1 MATEALIFKGMGRG
15 LRRGLSI
22 WIPRNMTLNELVR
35 DLRERLRD
43 SQGFFQGTHVALEG
57 RPLSEEERQVLKELV
72 AEFGLILQ
80 DQPDPALQVEPRAS
94 EPGAAGQPAVQSA
107 VPYRNLAVGG
117 DGHSGAGGAA
127 VAAGGAEPAGAPG
140 SAEEEAAVDWASLVP
155 ADDQT
160 LLVRRTLR
168 SGQRIH
174 YDGNVVIM
182 GDVNPGAVVICTGDI
197 VVFGRLRGV
206 AHAGAQGNVQARVVA
221 FRLEPTQ
228 LRIAHFISRAPDEGP
243 GGPDLPE
250 VALVNDGVIEIQAFL
265 P

>member
-1 MATEALIFKGMGRG
+1 M
-15 LRRGLSI
+15 RRGLSI
-22 WIPRNMTLNELVR
+22 WIPRNMTLQQLVR

-43 SQGFFQGTHVALEG
+43 SQGFFQGTPVALEG
-57 RPLSEEERQVLKELV
+57 RPLTEEERQVLRELV

-80 DQPDPALQVEPRAS
+80 DEPHLKLEVEPKNPAQRTVQQRALAAS
-94 EPGAAGQPAVQSA
+94 GDGNGAAAA
-107 VPYRNLAVGG
+107 A
-117 DGHSGAGGAA
+117 AGG
-127 VAAGGAEPAGAPG
+127 AGGAEPAD
-140 SAEEEAAVDWASLVP
+140 AETSTGGDWSSLVP

-174 YDGNVVIM
+174 YAGNVVIM
-182 GDVNPGAVVICTGDI
+182 GDVNPGAVVVCTGDI

-206 AHAGAQGNVQARVVA
+206 AHAGAQGNVHARVVA

-228 LRIAHFISRAPDEGP
+228 LRIAHYISRAPDEGP

-250 VALVNDGVIEIQAFL
+250 VALVNNGVIEIQAFL